1 MTLASVTFTADELM
15 ADVRRIVGFG
25 WRRNGSESAAAAAE
39 YFRAQFD
46 GHGLDT
52 HVESWPF
59 NLYYPLEWFVRVQGD
74 DGSWRDTN
82 SIPIWYSMPGNAD
95 APMVYLDART
105 GPPALADVDMA
116 GRIVVVD
123 VAYAGNFLPTDGSS
137 TRDAGVYAAAVR
149 AGAVGYV
156 RRAGASGNGVMLM
169 HFAQNFPTHDAPAQL
184 GAIPAFT
191 VGQRDFDAIA
201 RTARAGGRLRISN
214 TLAEVPKG
222 GTALVEGGSLGPG
235 SHRLR
240 ALVDDV
246 VGILPGASEDV
257 IVIAAHY
264 DSTFDGAVDNATG
277 GAVLLALMRHFASL
291 PREERAKTL
300 VFLASGAHDTG
311 DFDLYHFVETHR
323 DDILARTVAFD
334 WLDHMAAD
342 ASAAADGSTVV
353 HGVMAAENTALRLR
367 VRRHMEGHGIPVDPI
382 LGPLSTISH
391 LPPEVPSFNV
401 TLAPS
406 WYHSP
411 EDTVEKVPAAELAT
425 MAHAQLA
432 VVTSLLA
439 TERNVLRPDRVGDD
453 DPQARPRV
461 ADGVFFTV
469 PADLPRGRHKLDRED
484 VLRAQRERLLIAATE
499 LLAVQ
504 RNGDFGIRELC
515 ESAAI
520 SPSAFYK
527 IFPDRPS
534 CIFAAYER
542 FIEVITDR
550 MMHHDA
556 AGEHPAMAFVRSYV
570 DTLQQDLVTARAF
583 QVEMETLGHTA
594 RHMRREALA
603 KLASLLTARLL
614 QGGMAVSS
622 TNMLTLIYAVRQ
634 FTSDLLDE
642 YAAPDLGV
650 VVEMIEAPLSALLAP
665 VVLVDRGGR

>member
-1 MTLASVTFTADELM
+1 MTKAPVVFTAAELM
-15 ADVRRIVGFG
+15 ADLRRIVDFG
-25 WRRNGSESAAAAAE
+25 WRRNGSESAAATAE
-39 YFRAQFD
+39 YFREQFD
-46 GHGLDT
+46 AHGLET

-59 NLYYPLEWFVRVQGD
+59 NLYYPLEWFVRVQND
-74 DGSWRDTN
+74 DRTWREVN
-82 SIPIWYSMPGNAD
+82 SIPIWYSMPGSAD

-105 GPPALADVDMA
+105 GAPALSEVDMA

-123 VAYAGNFLPTDGSS
+123 VAYAGNFLATDGST
-137 TRDAGVYAAAVR
+137 TRDGGVYAAAVR
-149 AGAVGYV
+149 AGAVGYI
-156 RRAGASGNGVMLM
+156 RRAGAPGNSVMLM

-191 VGQRDFDAIA
+191 VGQQDFDVIA
-201 RTARAGGRLRISN
+201 EVARAGGRMQISN

-222 GTALVEGGSLGPG
+222 ATALVEGGSLGPG

-246 VGILPGASEDV
+246 VGILPGASDDV

-277 GAVLLALMRHFASL
+277 CAVLLGLMRHFAAL
-291 PREERAKTL
+291 PRDERAKTL

-311 DFDLYHFVETHR
+311 DFDLYHFVEKHR
-323 DDILARTVAFD
+323 DDLLARTVAFN

-342 ASAAADGSTVV
+342 ASVAPSGSTVV
-353 HGVMAAENTALRLR
+353 HGVMAAENPALRLQ

-391 LPPEVPSFNV
+391 LPAEVPSFNV

-411 EDTVEKVPAAELAT
+411 EDTIEKVPAAELVT

-439 TERNVLRPDRVGDD
+439 TEHNVLRPDRVGDD
-453 DPQARPRV
+453 DQGARPRI

-469 PADLPRGRHKLDRED
+469 PADLPRGRHKLDRAD
-484 VLRAQRERLLIAATE
+484 VLHAQRERLLIAATE
-499 LLAVQ
+499 LLAGQ
-504 RNGDFGIRELC
+504 RGGDFGIRELC

-520 SPSAFYK
+520 SPTAFYK
-527 IFPDRPS
+527 IFPDRTA
-534 CIFAAYER
+534 CIIAAYER

-550 MMHHDA
+550 MMRHDA

-570 DTLQQDLVTARAF
+570 NTLQQDLVTARAF
-583 QVEMETLGHTA
+583 QVEMETLGHPA
-594 RHMRREALA
+594 RHMRRESLA
-603 KLASLLTARLL
+603 KLATLLTARLL
-614 QGGMAVSS
+614 QGGMAVYS
-622 TNMLTLIYAVRQ
+622 TNMLSLIYAVRQ

-642 YAAPDLGV
+642 YATPDLSV
-650 VVEMIEAPLSALLAP
+650 VVEMIEAPLRALLAP
-665 VVLVDRGGR
+665 GPDSRVVG